1 MKTLQERATIPEER
15 TKFSS
20 NGAARPMPRSQQAPS
35 RRPRRPRVLIVGAGF
50 GGLNA
55 ARTLA
60 DTGVDVMVLDCNN
73 YHGFWPLLYQV
84 ATAGIESEAIAYP
97 VRAVFRSHPNI
108 RFRMNTATG
117 VDLDR
122 KVVYTEALPIAY
134 DYLILAAGSANN
146 YFGNNDL
153 GKNTYGLKDID
164 EAEHLRNRLLY
175 SYEQAA
181 VETDPRRRQELMT
194 FVIIGGGPTGVE
206 LSGAISELIHIVF
219 RKDYPQLNVSKSRV
233 VLVEATDKILS
244 SFPESLQKSARKEL
258 EERRVELRLNSKVQ
272 SVENGVVTF
281 EDGSTIKAAAVVW
294 AAGVKG
300 SELGSTLG
308 VETGKGGRVKVTPQL
323 HLPGHPEVFV
333 VGDMAYLEGY
343 KDGQAFPMVAQ
354 VAIQQGKHAARN
366 ILAQVAGEPLRSFRY
381 FDYGTMATIGRRS
394 AVFDAFGIQLSG
406 RIAWFGW
413 LFVHIIYLIGFRN
426 RLIVLTNWAYN
437 YFACERAVRLITGR
451 DLELQP
457 IADT

>member
-1 MKTLQERATIPEER
+1 MQTLQNKTTTSEER

-20 NGAARPMPRSQQAPS
+20 NGAAKPAARPQPS
-35 RRPRRPRVLIVGAGF
+35 PRRPRRPRVLIVGAGF

-97 VRAVFRSHPNI
+97 VRGVFRNHPNI

-117 VDLDR
+117 VDLSR

-146 YFGNNDL
+146 YFGNNEL

-181 VETDPRRRQELMT
+181 VEPDPKRRQELMT
-194 FVIIGGGPTGVE
+194 FVIVGGGPTGVE
-206 LSGAISELIHIVF
+206 LSGAISELVHIVL
-219 RKDYPQLNVSKSRV
+219 RKDYPQLNMSQSRV
-233 VLVEATDKILS
+233 ILVEATDKVLS
-244 SFPESLQKSARKEL
+244 AFPESLQRSARKEL
-258 EERRVELRLNSKVQ
+258 ENRRVELRLNSKVQ
-272 SVENGVVTF
+272 SVENGLVTF

-300 SELGSTLG
+300 SELGNTLG

-333 VGDMAYLEGY
+333 VGDMAYVEGY
-343 KDGQAFPMVAQ
+343 KDDQAYPMVAQ

-366 ILAQVAGEPLRSFRY
+366 ILAAVAGESLQPFKY
-381 FDYGTMATIGRRS
+381 FDYGSMATIGRRA
-394 AVFDAFGIQLSG
+394 AVFDAFGIRLSG

-413 LFVHIIYLIGFRN
+413 LFVHILYLIGFRN

-437 YFACERAVRLITGR
+437 YFARERAVRLITGR

-457 IADT
+457 IAD